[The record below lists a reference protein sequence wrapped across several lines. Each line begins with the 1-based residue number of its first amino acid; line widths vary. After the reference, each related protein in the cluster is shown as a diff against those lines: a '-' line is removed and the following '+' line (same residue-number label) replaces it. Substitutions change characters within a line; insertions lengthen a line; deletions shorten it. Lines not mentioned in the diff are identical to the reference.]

1 MDYSALLQ
9 DLLLTVIIPLLGV
22 LTTYFVKWINLKM
35 ETLKNQNDNELH
47 QKYIAMLNNT
57 ITDCV
62 LATTQT
68 YVESLKNNGAF
79 TPEAQKVAFD
89 MTYKAV
95 MNILTDDAKEY
106 LKSVLGDLDAFVTNA
121 IEAQVQLNKQPAVG

>member
-106 LKSVLGDLDAFVTNA
+106 LKSVLGDLDTFVTNA

>member
-35 ETLKNQNDNELH
+35 ETLKNQNNNELH
-47 QKYIAMLNNT
+47 QKYISMLNNT

>member
-22 LTTYFVKWINLKM
+22 LTTYLVKWLGLKM
-35 ETLKNQNDNELH
+35 ENLKIQNDNDLH
-47 QKYIAMLNNT
+47 QKYITLLNNT

-79 TPEAQKVAFD
+79 TLEAQKTAFN
-89 MTYKAV
+89 MTYQAV
-95 MNILTDDAKEY
+95 MNVLTEDAKEY
-106 LKSVLGDLDAFVTNA
+106 LKNVLGDLDAFVTNA
-121 IEAQVQLNKQPAVG
+121 IEAQVQMNKQV

>member
-22 LTTYFVKWINLKM
+22 LTTYFVKWLNLKM
-35 ETLKNQNDNELH
+35 ENLKIQNDNDLH
-47 QKYIAMLNNT
+47 QKYITLLNNT

-79 TPEAQKVAFD
+79 TPEAQKTAFN
-89 MTYKAV
+89 MTYQAV
-95 MNILTDDAKEY
+95 MNVLTEDAKEY
-106 LKSVLGDLDAFVTNA
+106 LKNVLGDLDAFVTNA
-121 IEAQVQLNKQPAVG
+121 IEAQVQMNKQV